1 MLEKGVNLNCKY
13 EVSISVIIPVYNVY
27 EWIDQCMESVMV
39 QTFKDFEV
47 ILINDGSTDGSEVK
61 CWEWERKDDRVKVI
75 SKKNEGP
82 SIARNCGI
90 QNARG
95 EFLVFIDSD
104 DWVEPT
110 YLEKLYNAIVHNKA
124 AMSECDVYR
133 FNNNTGE
140 KSYRDCSG
148 SIGIKYTL
156 EEHMKYGYTAIWK
169 CMIKK
174 SLFVDWGITFPNC
187 HSESRA
193 IYPLLLA
200 LSGGIA
206 NVQEALYYYR
216 RFRTNSLSEKPRINN
231 GDENAVG
238 LLAFDNLLQG
248 FRSCG
253 LYSRYEETLQEI
265 VKSKLSDILAG
276 LFYRREKEEFL
287 QLIEKY
293 YSYIA
298 NRFPGTANFRYVT
311 LGGYNL
317 NRILWHMNVLHNPYT
332 RFNFSSIV
340 SIMHPVINSF
350 QCTHRNKYREIMVNR
365 DINSLFWNIV
375 GENEFMYIFIDFI
388 EERFDLL
395 EYEGGYITESD
406 AFDGTGYKLD
416 GFRKVERDSKE
427 CMELWKDSFRK
438 FVEAVENKM
447 RKCRIVVV
455 ENYLS
460 EAVGTA
466 NEKRY
471 FENKDE
477 IQRINQILRKYYIF
491 VKDNF
496 EHILFIEEPKSDYYY
511 TDIRYEYGAIPS
523 HLNEVV
529 NLEIAG
535 MIDGIIKSE
544 SRI

>member
-1 MLEKGVNLNCKY
+1 
-13 EVSISVIIPVYNVY
+13 
-27 EWIDQCMESVMV
+27 
-39 QTFKDFEV
+39 
-47 ILINDGSTDGSEVK
+47 
-61 CWEWERKDDRVKVI
+61 
-75 SKKNEGP
+75 
-82 SIARNCGI
+82 
-90 QNARG
+90 
-95 EFLVFIDSD
+95 
-104 DWVEPT
+104 
-110 YLEKLYNAIVHNKA
+110 
-124 AMSECDVYR
+124 
-133 FNNNTGE
+133 
-140 KSYRDCSG
+140 
-148 SIGIKYTL
+148 
-156 EEHMKYGYTAIWK
+156 
-169 CMIKK
+169 
-174 SLFVDWGITFPNC
+174 
-187 HSESRA
+187 
-193 IYPLLLA
+193 
-200 LSGGIA
+200 
-206 NVQEALYYYR
+206 
-216 RFRTNSLSEKPRINN
+216 
-231 GDENAVG
+231 
-238 LLAFDNLLQG
+238 
-248 FRSCG
+248 
-253 LYSRYEETLQEI
+253 
-265 VKSKLSDILAG
+265 
-276 LFYRREKEEFL
+276 
-287 QLIEKY
+287 
-293 YSYIA
+293 
-298 NRFPGTANFRYVT
+298 
-311 LGGYNL
+311 
-317 NRILWHMNVLHNPYT
+317 
-332 RFNFSSIV
+332 
-340 SIMHPVINSF
+340 
-350 QCTHRNKYREIMVNR
+350 MVNR